1 MEGRGMSWQ
10 RGWGEMT
17 PGTDARPV
25 SLGRMVT
32 LSRGE
37 LDDLIERQKRK
48 ANRAMIFAYVIPAVL
63 CVSVGMGASAAFGET
78 IKIGRKFVSGKP
90 AIPSTVTIAPSLE
103 LGQLAVV
110 TFVNEHVNQE
120 EDNGNRVIA
129 TPDVTVAVRYIFD
142 FNPVTGADRIEVN
155 PPTGVTC
162 DPEDCGV
169 TVMEGFTGRVVLFQ
183 WQGM

>member
-1 MEGRGMSWQ
+1 MSWQ

-25 SLGRMVT
+25 VPARTIT

-37 LDDLIERQKRK
+37 FCDLVEAMERRHR
-48 ANRAMIFAYVIPAVL
+48 RAVKWVGVAAVVL
-63 CVSVGMGASAAFGET
+63 GLICGVGATSAFGET

-90 AIPSTVTIAPSLE
+90 AIPSTVTIAPSPE
-103 LGQLAVV
+103 PGQLAVV

-129 TPDVTVAVRYIFD
+129 TPDVTVGVRFIFD

>member
-1 MEGRGMSWQ
+1 MSWQ

-25 SLGRMVT
+25 NRGRMVT
-32 LSRGE
+32 LSRGN
-37 LDDLIERQKRK
+37 LDDMVDEAERRGRNQVKWVGLPLVLIL
-48 ANRAMIFAYVIPAVL
+48 ASAI
-63 CVSVGMGASAAFGET
+63 GMGASAAFGET

-90 AIPSTVTIAPSLE
+90 AIPSTVTIAPSPE
-103 LGQLAVV
+103 PGQLAVV

-129 TPDVTVAVRYIFD
+129 TPDVTVGVRYIFD
-142 FNPVTGADRIEVN
+142 FNPVTGADRIEVS

>member
-1 MEGRGMSWQ
+1 MTQ
-10 RGWGEMT
+10 RGYYDPEADSTPIQRSECFPVGEV
-17 PGTDARPV
+17 D
-25 SLGRMVT
+25 
-32 LSRGE
+32 
-37 LDDLIERQKRK
+37 RK
-48 ANRAMIFAYVIPAVL
+48 ARRAFTYGAVIFAVL
-63 CVSVGMGASAAFGET
+63 GFGAGAAFGET

-90 AIPSTVTIAPSLE
+90 AIPSTVTIAPSPE
-103 LGQLAVV
+103 PGQLAVV

-129 TPDVTVAVRYIFD
+129 TPDVTVGVRFIFD